1 MLSLSLTSQ
10 VFKEVEI
17 VNKKSLQNTII
28 CVGYISEKTSWSE
41 DAI

>member
-10 VFKEVEI
+10 VLKEVEI
-17 VNKKSLQNTII
+17 VNKKSLAKTII
-28 CVGYISEKTSWSE
+28 CVGYISEKTSWNE